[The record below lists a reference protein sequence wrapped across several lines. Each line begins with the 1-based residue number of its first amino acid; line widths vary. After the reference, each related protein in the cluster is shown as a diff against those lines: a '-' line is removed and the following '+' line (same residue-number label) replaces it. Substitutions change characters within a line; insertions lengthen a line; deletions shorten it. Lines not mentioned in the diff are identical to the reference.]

1 MSLVPSLL
9 QAILKVDGE
18 ALVMHAG
25 EKPYVVA
32 PAGQIELASR
42 GLTLEAVDGIV
53 SQLLPPEMQR
63 ALDEFGAVQY
73 ELPAAPEFPREH
85 FTVVAARGGD
95 DLWVEIRHRR
105 VPAEDDRV
113 PDDLF
118 PPRSTPARAGAAV
131 AERPVAVA
139 ASPVAVAPPPV
150 VAPPLV
156 ASPAIAA
163 TVAPLVIEPAAVV
176 PPAVPPVV
184 AVPAAAG
191 LVAAPVVAEPSTIAD
206 AAPVAD
212 VLSTHAQHSAYQETV
227 ASHEAVAH
235 HEPAPRQES
244 VAYQEPVRE
253 DDDLSLGDFG
263 RTDGWYE
270 EEEEEEKEIDVDD
283 GLTLPDADQLFGKRR
298 EAEPDYDEEFEQVG
312 ELLEGEEYGE
322 VEEYEEVEEF
332 EDGDEFEIGL
342 DVPVPSQPAL
352 AAQIATPAPAM
363 FAAPPVPTPL
373 APLAAEAPFGTA
385 PPSARVELP
394 PRSVFAEVSQP
405 LLLVSPP
412 IVEAPRPLAQVPP
425 PVVEEPQ
432 AVAEMAPPQAAF
444 ETPAPV
450 LETPEPVTEVPAP
463 VVEAVAAFETPKPV
477 TDAQP
482 SFISEPPAFETST
495 PLAVVEEPQAVA
507 EMAPPEAAFE
517 TPAPVLEPP
526 EPVTEVPA
534 PVVEAVAAFETPEP
548 VTDAQPS
555 FISEPPAFETST
567 PLAVVE
573 EPQAVAE
580 MAPAEAAY
588 ETPAPAPVFET
599 PEPVADVQPSFVSE
613 PPAFEA
619 STPLAVVEEPPAV
632 AEMAPPEAA
641 FETPAPVFE
650 TPEPVA
656 EVPPPVVEAVAAFET
671 PEPVAEDPSP
681 ELDSPS
687 YAELPPVVAAAPTAP
702 VFELVAPVFETETVE
717 EVPPP
722 PVEAFAAHAELPF
735 PVAESTLPTATLFEP
750 PAESAVEP
758 TSESDVDPEF
768 FVEESES
775 RPSWAARMPPPA
787 TVLSMSRNPIRSTD
801 VQPPTMADPTMSG
814 LDRLLRVSAARG
826 ASTLYLSTDAQPSVR
841 VDGEL
846 QTIDG
851 EPVLSA
857 RDVESL
863 LLTLMPERSHEALRT
878 GAATEWFCDIDVVG
892 RVRCLSFR
900 DHRGP
905 GGVFRLMPTRSVS
918 VDQLG
923 LPRSVQALAI
933 EPEGLVLVAGPR
945 SSGKRTLLSAFV
957 DQINKT
963 RRDHIITIEREV
975 NIVHEQSRS
984 FVSQRE
990 VRGNDD
996 DMLVA
1001 ARAALRE
1008 DPDVLVIEDLRTAAL
1023 MNVALEAA
1031 AAGRL
1036 VVAGFSAHT
1045 AAGAIDRIID
1055 LYPPENRGQV
1065 QLALADSLRG
1075 VIVQVLRRRTAG
1087 GRVPAREVHLNTP
1100 AVSSVIAEGKTSQ
1113 LAMAIEGG
1121 RRYGMLPINDG
1132 LVTLVQN
1139 GVVDAREA
1147 YRRSTDRPGFLAAL
1161 KRHGIDT
1168 SFVERLA

>member
-53 SQLLPPEMQR
+53 GQLLPPELLR

-105 VPAEDDRV
+105 VPAEDDRI
-113 PDDLF
+113 PDDLL
-118 PPRSTPARAGAAV
+118 PPRNEPARAATV
-131 AERPVAVA
+131 AERPFAVA

-150 VAPPLV
+150 VAQPLV
-156 ASPAIAA
+156 VPPAIAA
-163 TVAPLVIEPAAVV
+163 SVASIVIEP
-176 PPAVPPVV
+176 PAVAP
-184 AVPAAAG
+184 
-191 LVAAPVVAEPSTIAD
+191 PVVAEPAAASVVGAEPAIVPPVAPPVHAVEVVPAPVAAAPSMIAD
-206 AAPVAD
+206 AAPLAE
-212 VLSTHAQHSAYQETV
+212 VLTTHAQHVADQEAV
-227 ASHEAVAH
+227 AVHEAVAH
-235 HEPAPRQES
+235 LEPVAPEES

-253 DDDLSLGDFG
+253 DEEFDEEEIEDDDLSLGDFG
-263 RTDGWYE
+263 RAEGWYE
-270 EEEEEEKEIDVDD
+270 EEEEEEEREIGVDD

-298 EAEPDYDEEFEQVG
+298 EAKTDYDEEFQEFG
-312 ELLEGEEYGE
+312 ELVEGEEYE
-322 VEEYEEVEEF
+322 KVEEYEEGEEF
-332 EDGDEFEIGL
+332 EDGDEFEISL
-342 DVPVPSQPAL
+342 DEPAQPAL
-352 AAQIATPAPAM
+352 AAQLQTPAHAM
-363 FAAPPVPTPL
+363 FTANPVPTPP
-373 APLAAEAPFGTA
+373 APIAVEAPFHTA
-385 PPSARVELP
+385 PPSVHVEAP
-394 PRSVFAEVSQP
+394 PGSAFAEVSQP
-405 LLLVSPP
+405 FLLVSPP
-412 IVEAPRPLAQVPP
+412 IVEAPRPLAQVPSPVISSPTASHVVETPQPAAHVAPASVSAPVPEPQPAFVVEEPRQVAEVQPFVNEP
-425 PVVEEPQ
+425 PVFETPEPQVVVEEPQ
-432 AVAEMAPPQAAF
+432 
-444 ETPAPV
+444 
-450 LETPEPVTEVPAP
+450 
-463 VVEAVAAFETPKPV
+463 
-477 TDAQP
+477 
-482 SFISEPPAFETST
+482 S
-495 PLAVVEEPQAVA
+495 
-507 EMAPPEAAFE
+507 
-517 TPAPVLEPP
+517 
-526 EPVTEVPA
+526 
-534 PVVEAVAAFETPEP
+534 
-548 VTDAQPS
+548 
-555 FISEPPAFETST
+555 
-567 PLAVVE
+567 
-573 EPQAVAE
+573 VAE
-580 MAPAEAAY
+580 MAPAE
-588 ETPAPAPVFET
+588 PAFEPPAFVAEVPAPVAE
-599 PEPVADVQPSFVSE
+599 VQPSFVCDE
-613 PPAFEA
+613 PAFETSA
-619 STPLAVVEEPPAV
+619 PHAVVEEPHVV
-632 AEMAPPEAA
+632 AEMAPEPA
-641 FETPAPVFE
+641 FETPAPELETPEPVVEVPPPVEALAAFE
-650 TPEPVA
+650 TLEPVA
-656 EVPPPVVEAVAAFET
+656 EVPAAVLEAPLGHVESPLSGAAQ
-671 PEPVAEDPSP
+671 SP
-681 ELDSPS
+681 
-687 YAELPPVVAAAPTAP
+687 TP
-702 VFELVAPVFETETVE
+702 VFELVAPVFETEIVE

-722 PVEAFAAHAELPF
+722 PVEAFAGHAELPF
-735 PVAESTLPTATLFEP
+735 PIAEAPLPTAALFEP
-750 PAESAVEP
+750 LAESAVESAAEP
-758 TSESDVDPEF
+758 DVESASEPDVESASELE
-768 FVEESES
+768 VEPAPVAEPSES
-775 RPSWAARMPPPA
+775 RPSWAARMLPPA
-787 TVLSMSRNPIRSTD
+787 TVLSISRNPIRSTD
-801 VQPPTMADPTMSG
+801 VQPLTVPDPTMSG

-841 VDGEL
+841 VDGEV

-963 RRDHIITIEREV
+963 RRDYIITIEREV
-975 NIVHEQSRS
+975 NIVHDQSSS

-1075 VIVQVLRRRTAG
+1075 VIVQVLLRRTAG
-1087 GRVPAREVHLNTP
+1087 GRVPAREVLLNTP

-1132 LVTLVQN
+1132 LVALVQS

-1161 KRHGIDT
+1161 RRHGIDT